1 MAPSATE
8 PPAQTSSPGDAPPP
22 PRIYAPR
29 DAHFETFIEPQRDG
43 YRKAKSKGSD
53 KVAIVIDNGL
63 DPSSMRILY
72 LSIMDAN
79 LVS

>member
-8 PPAQTSSPGDAPPP
+8 PPAQTSLPRDALPP
-22 PRIYAPR
+22 PRTYAPR
-29 DAHFETFIEPQRDG
+29 DAHFEAFIEPQRDG

-63 DPSSMRILY
+63 DPRSLRMPC
-72 LSIMDAN
+72 LSIIDAN
-79 LVS
+79 LVL